1 MKFKVLTLFPEIF
14 PGPLAH
20 SISGKALKKKLFSIK
35 TFNIRDFSDEKSKTV
50 DDSPYGGGAGMIL
63 RPDCLQKTLDHVIE
77 ESKGKNKII
86 FPSPGGKQ
94 LNSQMIREFMN
105 YEEIILVCG
114 RYEGIDNRFL
124 DKNKIEEISIGD
136 YILSCGEIASII
148 LIDAC
153 VRLIPEVLGNEDS
166 LKSESFQNH
175 LLEYP
180 QYTKPYNWYGLSV
193 PEVLLSGN
201 HKEISDWRLQKSIE
215 KTKKVRPD
223 LFKNYIKQNKER
235 K

>member
-1 MKFKVLTLFPEIF
+1 
-14 PGPLAH
+14 
-20 SISGKALKKKLFSIK
+20 
-35 TFNIRDFSDEKSKTV
+35 
-50 DDSPYGGGAGMIL
+50 MIL
-63 RPDCLQKTLDHVIE
+63 RPDCMQNTLDHVLKK
-77 ESKGKNKII
+77 SNCKNKII

-94 LNSQMIREFMN
+94 LNSKMIKEFMFF
-105 YEEIILVCG
+105 EELIIICG

-124 DKNKIEEISIGD
+124 EHNKIQEVSVGD

-148 LIDAC
+148 LIDTC
-153 VRLIPEVLGNEDS
+153 VRLIPEVLGNEES
-166 LKSESFQNH
+166 LKSESFHNH

-180 QYTKPYNWYGLSV
+180 QYTKPCDWSGLKV
-193 PEVLLSGN
+193 PDILLSGN

-223 LFKNYIKQNKER
+223 LFEKYIKRNKEG